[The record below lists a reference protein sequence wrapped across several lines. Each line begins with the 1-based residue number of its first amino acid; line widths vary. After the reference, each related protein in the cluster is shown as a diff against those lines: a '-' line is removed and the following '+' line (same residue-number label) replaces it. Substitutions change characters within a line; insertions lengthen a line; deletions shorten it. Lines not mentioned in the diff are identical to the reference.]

1 VLASIDSASH
11 WVILAKDIE
20 RFRRDLPI
28 LPLNKN
34 VVSRTLVFWIGS
46 SKRTFVT
53 DDMLEVPES
62 IAVFV
67 LMLLFVLLNVVHQL
81 IVGKDLFVVIIINRA
96 NKLYVSRLPEE
107 FTFVFT
113 NTFANLLFI
122 DNIKDPCTMSLPIFL
137 IHEEG
142 TTDKFRG
149 INDRHRRQN
158 LPIIRRVMMRLDDGH
173 GNLARLQWIKS
184 KVLSVRIKR
193 RSDIGSMD
201 NLESVVRQNFK
212 GHGMSDRF
220 ADTNEVSAFLT

>member
-1 VLASIDSASH
+1 MLASIDSASH
-11 WVILAKDIE
+11 WVVLAKDIE
-20 RFRRDLPI
+20 RFRSDLPI
-28 LPLNKN
+28 LPFNEN

-53 DDMLEVPES
+53 DNMLEVPES

-81 IVGKDLFVVIIINRA
+81 IVGKDLFVVVIIDRA
-96 NKLYVSRLPEE
+96 NKLYMSRLLEE

-122 DNIKDPCTMSLPIFL
+122 DNIEDLCTMSLPIFL

-149 INDRHRRQN
+149 INDRHRR
-158 LPIIRRVMMRLDDGH
+158 
-173 GNLARLQWIKS
+173 
-184 KVLSVRIKR
+184 
-193 RSDIGSMD
+193 
-201 NLESVVRQNFK
+201 
-212 GHGMSDRF
+212 
-220 ADTNEVSAFLT
+220 